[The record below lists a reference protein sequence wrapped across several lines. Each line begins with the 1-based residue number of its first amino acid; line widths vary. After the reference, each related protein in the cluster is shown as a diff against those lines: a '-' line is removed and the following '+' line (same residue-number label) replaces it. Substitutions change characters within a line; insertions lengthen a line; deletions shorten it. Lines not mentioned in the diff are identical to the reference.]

1 MQQEL
6 VTVADTASAGK
17 SLVEVRIII
26 IIILRTTVITTT
38 TAATH
43 KHTHTHT
50 CCLTIYPIYK
60 KCTLLLKSNLC
71 QKVFPISIHILTQSA
86 LKLSHTLLF
95 SCYMY
100 AVH

>member
-60 KCTLLLKSNLC
+60 KCTLLLKS
-71 QKVFPISIHILTQSA
+71 KPVSESF
-86 LKLSHTLLF
+86 SHFHPHPDTKCFKNFTHLLF
-95 SCYMY
+95 LCYMY